1 MPICL
6 HLKLSYS
13 DVWRWAERHWRWLCA
28 LSFFFSLIIP
38 RGEVVR
44 GETEQA
50 AGRTSDDWNGFWVDV
65 HDELGEKVHTDLLS
79 LRGRITT
86 QVSHWLVARVT
97 DMTSDVLTAME
108 LLCVVLVGQ
117 WHQWLASWDE
127 GGGETQNDDITVP
140 FWWCKHEAQK
150 YSEALR

>member
-1 MPICL
+1 MFTSEAELQWCL
-6 HLKLSYS
+6 KVGREALKMIM
-13 DVWRWAERHWRWLCA
+13 CFI
-28 LSFFFSLIIP
+28 FFFLFYYPTWWS
-38 RGEVVR
+38 GG

-86 QVSHWLVARVT
+86 QVSHWPVARVT

-108 LLCVVLVGQ
+108 LLCVVSVGQ

-127 GGGETQNDDITVP
+127 GVVKRRMMT
-140 FWWCKHEAQK
+140 
-150 YSEALR
+150 